1 MQAAVDLSSKIK
13 GRKMARPRKVQNN
26 DAIQKPEDK
35 DLGESIENFEQEV
48 ENLKNTKIKLFGFS
62 MTPTTIG
69 ALLAIV
75 TTVIGSLYGAFQ
87 VYTDYMGMKNVIENI
102 NVEAIQAENEKVILK
117 LNEALLRIEQ
127 GTEYTRDIKQG
138 LRDDLMHTEK
148 QVERMEDVLRKS
160 EESVRK
166 TVQHAEE
173 RFENKRDALQNDYDK
188 KASQLRDSN
197 DQKIKDLENRLNS
210 KLQQALDNPLAR

>member
-1 MQAAVDLSSKIK
+1 
-13 GRKMARPRKVQNN
+13 MARPRKVQSKEVTE
-26 DAIQKPEDK
+26 KPEDK
-35 DLGESIENFEQEV
+35 DLGKGIENFEQEV
-48 ENLKNTKIKLFGFS
+48 ENLKNAKITLFGFS

-87 VYTDYMGMKNVIENI
+87 VYTDYMGMKKVIENI

-148 QVERMEDVLRKS
+148 QVERMEEVLRKS
-160 EESVRK
+160 EDAVRK

-173 RFENKRDALQNDYDK
+173 RFENKRDALQNDYDR

-197 DQKIKDLENRLNS
+197 DQKIKDLESRLNS

>member
-1 MQAAVDLSSKIK
+1 MVADLNSKIK
-13 GRKMARPRKVQNN
+13 GRKMARPKKVQNQEV
-26 DAIQKPEDK
+26 AK
-35 DLGESIENFEQEV
+35 DLGEGIENFEQEV
-48 ENLKNTKIKLFGFS
+48 ENLKNAKMKIFGFT

-69 ALLAIV
+69 ALFAIV
-75 TTVIGSLYGAFQ
+75 SAVIGSLYGAFQ
-87 VYTDYMGMKNVIENI
+87 VYNDYMGMKNVIENI

-138 LRDDLMHTEK
+138 LREDLMHTEK
-148 QVERMEDVLRKS
+148 QVERMEDVLRRN
-160 EESVRK
+160 ENEMRK
-166 TVQHAEE
+166 MVQNAEE

-188 KASQLRDSN
+188 KAAGLRDTT

-210 KLQQALDNPLAR
+210 KLQRALDNPLAR

>member
-1 MQAAVDLSSKIK
+1 M
-13 GRKMARPRKVQNN
+13 GRPKKVQNQEV
-26 DAIQKPEDK
+26 AQEVETK

-48 ENLKNTKIKLFGFS
+48 ENLKNAKMKIFGFT

-69 ALLAIV
+69 ALGAII
-75 TTVIGSLYGAFQ
+75 TTAIGGLYGSFQ
-87 VYTDYMGMKNVIENI
+87 VYNDYMGMKNVIENI

-117 LNEALLRIEQ
+117 LNEALLRIDQ

-138 LRDDLMHTEK
+138 LREDLMHTEK
-148 QVERMEDVLRKS
+148 QVERMEDVLRRN
-160 EESVRK
+160 ENEMRK
-166 TVQHAEE
+166 MVQNAEE

-188 KASQLRDSN
+188 KAANLRDTT

-210 KLQQALDNPLAR
+210 KLQRALDNPLAR

>member
-1 MQAAVDLSSKIK
+1 M
-13 GRKMARPRKVQNN
+13 GRPKKVQSQDVAVEAEN
-26 DAIQKPEDK
+26 K

-48 ENLKNTKIKLFGFS
+48 ENLKNAKMKIFGFT

-69 ALLAIV
+69 ALGAII

-87 VYTDYMGMKNVIENI
+87 VYNDYMGMKNVIENI

-166 TVQHAEE
+166 IVQNAEE

-188 KASQLRDSN
+188 KSSALRDSN
-197 DQKIKDLENRLNS
+197 SKRMTDLEQKVERDMKNLETSMTRT
-210 KLQQALDNPLAR
+210 LQKALDNPLAR

>member
-1 MQAAVDLSSKIK
+1 
-13 GRKMARPRKVQNN
+13 MARPRKVQSN
-26 DAIQKPEDK
+26 DTTQKLEDK
-35 DLGESIENFEQEV
+35 DLGKGIENFEQEV
-48 ENLKNTKIKLFGFS
+48 ENLKNAKITLFGFS

-87 VYTDYMGMKNVIENI
+87 VYNDYMGMKKVIENI

-148 QVERMEDVLRKS
+148 QVERMEEVLRKS
-160 EESVRK
+160 EDSVRK

-197 DQKIKDLENRLNS
+197 DQKIKDLESRLNS

>member
-1 MQAAVDLSSKIK
+1 
-13 GRKMARPRKVQNN
+13 MARPKKAQDQEVTTE
-26 DAIQKPEDK
+26 AETK
-35 DLGESIENFEQEV
+35 DLGDSIENFEQEV
-48 ENLKNTKIKLFGFS
+48 ENLKNAKMKIFGFT

-69 ALLAIV
+69 ALFAIV
-75 TTVIGSLYGAFQ
+75 SAVIGSLYGAFQ

-138 LRDDLMHTEK
+138 LREDLMHTEK
-148 QVERMEDVLRKS
+148 QVERMEDVLRRN
-160 EESVRK
+160 ENEMRK
-166 TVQHAEE
+166 MVQNAEE

-188 KASQLRDSN
+188 KAAGLRDTT

-210 KLQQALDNPLAR
+210 KLQRALDNPLAR

>member
-1 MQAAVDLSSKIK
+1 M
-13 GRKMARPRKVQNN
+13 GRPRKVQSN
-26 DAIQKPEDK
+26 DTVQKPEDK

-102 NVEAIQAENEKVILK
+102 NVEAIQAENEKVVLK

-148 QVERMEDVLRKS
+148 QVERMEEVLRKS
-160 EESVRK
+160 ETDVRK
-166 TVQHAEE
+166 IVQHAEE

-188 KASQLRDSN
+188 KASQLRDTT

>member
-1 MQAAVDLSSKIK
+1 
-13 GRKMARPRKVQNN
+13 MARPRKVQNN

>member
-1 MQAAVDLSSKIK
+1 M
-13 GRKMARPRKVQNN
+13 GRPRKVQSN
-26 DAIQKPEDK
+26 DTVQKPEDK

-102 NVEAIQAENEKVILK
+102 NVEAIQAENEKVVLK

-148 QVERMEDVLRKS
+148 QVERMEEVLRKS
-160 EESVRK
+160 ETDVK
-166 TVQHAEE
+166 KIVQHAEE

-188 KASQLRDSN
+188 KASQLRDTT

>member
-1 MQAAVDLSSKIK
+1 
-13 GRKMARPRKVQNN
+13 MARPKKVQNQEV
-26 DAIQKPEDK
+26 AK
-35 DLGESIENFEQEV
+35 DLGEGIENFEQEV
-48 ENLKNTKIKLFGFS
+48 ENLKNAKMKIFGFT

-69 ALLAIV
+69 ALFAIV
-75 TTVIGSLYGAFQ
+75 SAVIGSLYGAFQ
-87 VYTDYMGMKNVIENI
+87 VYNDYMGMKNVIENI

-138 LRDDLMHTEK
+138 LREDLMHTEK
-148 QVERMEDVLRKS
+148 QVERMEDVLRRN
-160 EESVRK
+160 ENEMRK
-166 TVQHAEE
+166 MVQNAEE

-188 KASQLRDSN
+188 KAAGLRDTT

-210 KLQQALDNPLAR
+210 KLQRALDNPLAR

>member
-1 MQAAVDLSSKIK
+1 
-13 GRKMARPRKVQNN
+13 MARPRKVQSN
-26 DAIQKPEDK
+26 DTVQKPEDK

-48 ENLKNTKIKLFGFS
+48 ENLKNAKIKLFGFS

-166 TVQHAEE
+166 TIQHAEE

-197 DQKIKDLENRLNS
+197 DQKIKDLESRLNS